1 MKNFYEKLS
10 PEDQDIINKA
20 AQVAIDYSRKVSDER
35 VEEKMDII
43 KSTGTEI
50 IPISE
55 NLRDEMIEA
64 SQSVYNNIRDVVGND
79 LINLYTNH
87 K

>member
-1 MKNFYEKLS
+1 
-10 PEDQDIINKA
+10 
-20 AQVAIDYSRKVSDER
+20 
-35 VEEKMDII
+35 MDII

-79 LINLYTNH
+79 LINLYTDH

>member
-1 MKNFYEKLS
+1 
-10 PEDQDIINKA
+10 
-20 AQVAIDYSRKVSDER
+20 
-35 VEEKMDII
+35 MDII

-55 NLRDEMIEA
+55 NLRDKMIEA